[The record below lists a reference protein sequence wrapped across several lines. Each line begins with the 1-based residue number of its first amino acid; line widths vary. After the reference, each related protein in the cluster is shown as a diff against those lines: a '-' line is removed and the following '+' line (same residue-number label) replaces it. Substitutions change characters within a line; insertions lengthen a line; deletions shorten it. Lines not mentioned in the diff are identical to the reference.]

1 MRKEIELQTV
11 CRMLWYLTNEKSNF
25 AIVVA
30 RYEISYRIY
39 SKMTCDSAIS
49 STCIRSRL
57 CIYLYRENWIVVAHA
72 SFTRNRKIKNRWV
85 KKAGKVRKKSRWVK
99 KAGKVRK
106 KSKLNW
112 NCDRSGRSVIGYAI
126 IPSRGRNREGRAV
139 GTRFH
144 GVVSLLIADCVD

>member
-39 SKMTCDSAIS
+39 SKMTCNSAIS

-57 CIYLYRENWIVVAHA
+57 CIYLHRENWIVVAHA
-72 SFTRNRKIKNRWV
+72 SFTRNRKIKN
-85 KKAGKVRKKSRWVK
+85 RWVK